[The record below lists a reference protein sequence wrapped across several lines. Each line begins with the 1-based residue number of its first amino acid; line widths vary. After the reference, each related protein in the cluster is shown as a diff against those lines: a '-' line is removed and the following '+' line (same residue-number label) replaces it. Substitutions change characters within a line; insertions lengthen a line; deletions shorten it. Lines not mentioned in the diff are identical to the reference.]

1 MKKLMALPI
10 VLLSILILVSVVA
23 CSSSKETIIY
33 CASGCQ
39 ASQLGD
45 GVCQSA
51 CNNAACYYDN
61 GDCSGSTPTP
71 THTSSPTHTSTP
83 QATVQTQYS
92 LTLSRSPS
100 NAGTVTCNDNGPYYY
115 GDVVQITA
123 SPYSGYEFDY
133 WSGDASGS
141 VNPKSVTITKS
152 THITAY
158 FTEKDSDNDGVSDI
172 DEDAQGSNPYAQDTD
187 SDGYLDGVD
196 LWPTKDMKVWVG
208 INEFNQLSYC
218 DPFSDWGEPYSDVSI
233 VGYITTRIWNTGS
246 TETNVPDNIRYVTIT
261 VWAKDSDP
269 IGSDDPYDISSQAGV
284 QNIDV
289 TFDRLSSSSTVTGD
303 GSDDDNL
310 NDGCQA
316 SVTIQMINY

>member
-1 MKKLMALPI
+1 MKKLMAIPI
-10 VLLSILILVSVVA
+10 VLVSILITLSVVA

-39 ASQLGD
+39 TSQLGD

-61 GDCSGSTPTP
+61 GDCGSTPTP

-83 QATVQTQYS
+83 QATAQTQYS

-123 SPYSGYEFDY
+123 SPYSGYEFDH

-152 THITAY
+152 TNITAY

-172 DEDAQGSNPYAQDTD
+172 DEAAQGSNPFAQDTD
-187 SDGYLDGVD
+187 NDGIPDGTD
-196 LWPTKDMKVWVG
+196 LWPTKDAIVG
-208 INEFNQLSYC
+208 VSITNFTQLSYC
-218 DPFSDWGEPYSDVSI
+218 DPFSGWGEPYSDVSI
-233 VGYITTRIWNTGS
+233 GSYTTQRIWDIGYV
-246 TETNVPDNIRYVTIT
+246 EYNVPDNVRYITIT
-261 VWAKDSDP
+261 VSSWDSDP
-269 IGSDDPYDISSQAGV
+269 TSSDDPYDISSSAGV
-284 QNIDV
+284 QNINV
-289 TFDRLSSSSTVTGD
+289 TFDRTSSPETVTGD
-303 GSDDDNL
+303 GSDDGNQ

-316 SVTIQMINY
+316 SVTIQLTNY